1 MSGRRAGRAVRAT
14 VATVAAWTLTASL
27 GPVTAA
33 AVPEPP
39 ERPVSVLLADLQRL
53 FREADD
59 AADRLRATAAELA
72 RHQQE
77 VGTLQARLAEARGE
91 LHRSRTVAGSLARDQ
106 YRGGDPFAPYLR
118 LLTARDPDRLLTEGQ
133 LRDRAARYWVAA
145 IARLSADE
153 RSAAVLA
160 GRARAALDAQ
170 QTVADRHARER
181 DAVGERLDEVEE
193 LLAALTPEQ
202 LAALG
207 RLEATAATGS
217 APAQAPPAGGAPGAP
232 ATERT
237 PSAGRA
243 TAPPATERTPS
254 AGGAVALR
262 YAVAQIGKPYA
273 WGAEGPDSFDCSGLT
288 SRAWEAAGS
297 TLPRTSQE
305 QWDRLSRVPLDGLR
319 PGDLVVY
326 FPGATH
332 VGLYLGEGLVVHAPR
347 PGAQV
352 KVSPLTANPVLGA
365 VRPDP
370 QAAPLAAYLPPPL
383 PAGARDGSDAG
394 YGALGPAPATS

>member
-1 MSGRRAGRAVRAT
+1 MSGRRAVRAVRAA

-145 IARLSADE
+145 IARLTADE

-193 LLAALTPEQ
+193 LLASLTPEQ

-217 APAQAPPAGGAPGAP
+217 APTQAPPAGGAPGAP
-232 ATERT
+232 A
-237 PSAGRA
+237 A
-243 TAPPATERTPS
+243 ERTPS

-273 WGAEGPDSFDCSGLT
+273 WGAEGPASFDCSGLT

-332 VGLYLGEGLVVHAPR
+332 VGLYLGGGLVVHAPR
-347 PGAQV
+347 PGAKV

-370 QAAPLAAYLPPPL
+370 GAAPLAAYLPPPL

-394 YGALGPAPATS
+394 YGASGPAPATS

>member
-1 MSGRRAGRAVRAT
+1 MSGRRAGRAVRAA

-33 AVPEPP
+33 AVPKPP

-145 IARLSADE
+145 IARLSAHE

-170 QTVADRHARER
+170 QTVADRHARQR

-193 LLAALTPEQ
+193 LLASLTPEQ

-217 APAQAPPAGGAPGAP
+217 APAQAPPAGGAPGA
-232 ATERT
+232 
-237 PSAGRA
+237 
-243 TAPPATERTPS
+243 PATERTPS

-305 QWDRLSRVPLDGLR
+305 QWDQLSRVSLDGLR

-347 PGAQV
+347 PGAEV

-370 QAAPLAAYLPPPL
+370 QAAPLTAYLPPPL
-383 PAGARDGSDAG
+383 PAGARDGSDTG
-394 YGALGPAPATS
+394 YGAAGPAPATS